1 MQETTQ
7 EKPPAAK
14 GTVKMPT
21 TAEKYFADLH
31 ADKLTRVPVA
41 HLYFNEPIDFA
52 GVGESQISNRGCVR
66 LSGDFRRAWVCDFIP
81 MWQVFELSYCPSPDA
96 PVITEWI
103 PAAHVRRFKRAV

>member
-66 LSGDFRRAWVCDFIP
+66 L
-81 MWQVFELSYCPSPDA
+81 
-96 PVITEWI
+96 
-103 PAAHVRRFKRAV
+103 VRRLPPRVGLRLHPDVAGLRTELLPVAGCPGDYRVDSCGACAAV